1 MRKPLTATQKA
12 RRSVQAKIRRLEK
25 KGEYVPPEVK
35 EMVKQARYQTLESLR
50 RSKFTRLGKEIE
62 KSISDEKWQ
71 GKRRNIDSI
80 SSVNNVPVSDDIV
93 LTNVQNEIHLF
104 DTRGANALR
113 KALSAEIRKYGR
125 KNVAQ
130 AMEEGGE
137 DLITLAHTISA
148 YVDSADTIHTA
159 MQAFFEN
166 IRSGIAT
173 NSEAESMG
181 DLMDEMTDMGYES

>member
-1 MRKPLTATQKA
+1 MRKPLTPTQKA

-25 KGEYVPPEVK
+25 KGEYVPTTVK
-35 EMVKQARYQTLESLR
+35 EIVKQARFQTLESLR
-50 RSKFTRLGKEIE
+50 RSKFSRLYKEIE
-62 KSISDEKWQ
+62 TAISEEEWQ
-71 GKRRNIDSI
+71 NKRRIADKNLGIG
-80 SSVNNVPVSDDIV
+80 NAPVSDDII
-93 LTNVQNEIHLF
+93 LTNVQKEIHLF
-104 DTRGANALR
+104 DTKGAQALR
-113 KALSAEIRKYGR
+113 KALSTEIRKYGR

-137 DLITLAHTISA
+137 DLIALAHTISA
-148 YVDSADTIHTA
+148 YVDSSDTIHTA

-181 DLMDEMTDMGYES
+181 DIMDEMTDMGYES

>member
-1 MRKPLTATQKA
+1 MRKPLTPTQRA

-25 KGEYVPPEVK
+25 KGEYVPSEVK

-50 RSKFTRLGKEIE
+50 RSKFSRLGKEIE
-62 KSISDEKWQ
+62 TALSEENWENN
-71 GKRRNIDSI
+71 RRTIDRTLSAN
-80 SSVNNVPVSDDIV
+80 SVPISDDII
-93 LTNVQNEIHLF
+93 LTNVQKEIHLF
-104 DTRGANALR
+104 DTRGAQALR
-113 KALSAEIRKYGR
+113 RALSAEIRKYGR

-137 DLITLAHTISA
+137 DLIALAHTISA
-148 YVDSADTIHTA
+148 YVDSSDTIHTA

-181 DLMDEMTDMGYES
+181 DMMDEMTDMGYES